1 MTIAILLIAL
11 LVIILLLPYA
21 WGYTTDFLGR
31 RSGFWRSVFYVYR
44 YGPGFE
50 YIAFDGLRRLQTWL
64 LLVVGQVIGQLQ
76 PELVAW
82 FVALLR
88 QTLGW

>member
-31 RSGFWRSVFYVYR
+31 RSGFWRSALYTYR

-50 YIAFDGLRRLQTWL
+50 YIAFDGLHRLQTWL
-64 LLVVGQVIGQLQ
+64 LLVAGQVIGQLQ

-82 FVALLR
+82 FVESIRKA
-88 QTLGW
+88 LGW